1 MHTSKQP
8 CFTPYF
14 SELIRSIYFYSSRW
28 ASTADKTIKYIRRV
42 LQQIKLHVN
51 RESSIA
57 GLLIST
63 RQTQVRSMGLLNQRF
78 ILALLTCHELI
89 LLKMKKVVSVGIEK
103 FDCFSFFLLLLH
115 L

>member
-28 ASTADKTIKYIRRV
+28 ASTADKTIKYIGRV

-57 GLLIST
+57 GLSIST

-89 LLKMKKVVSVGIEK
+89 LLKMKKVVSVVYV
-103 FDCFSFFLLLLH
+103 
-115 L
+115 

>member
-28 ASTADKTIKYIRRV
+28 ASTADKTIKYRYIGRV

-57 GLLIST
+57 GLSIST
-63 RQTQVRSMGLLNQRF
+63 RQTQVRSMGLLIQRVT
-78 ILALLTCHELI
+78 LVLLTCHELI
-89 LLKMKKVVSVGIEK
+89 LLKVKNVVSVVYV
-103 FDCFSFFLLLLH
+103 
-115 L
+115 

>member
-14 SELIRSIYFYSSRW
+14 SELIRYIYFYSSRW
-28 ASTADKTIKYIRRV
+28 ASTADKTIKYIGRV

-57 GLLIST
+57 GLSIST
-63 RQTQVRSMGLLNQRF
+63 RQTQVRSMGLLIQRVT
-78 ILALLTCHELI
+78 LVLLTCHELI
-89 LLKMKKVVSVGIEK
+89 LLKVKNVVSIVYV
-103 FDCFSFFLLLLH
+103 
-115 L
+115 